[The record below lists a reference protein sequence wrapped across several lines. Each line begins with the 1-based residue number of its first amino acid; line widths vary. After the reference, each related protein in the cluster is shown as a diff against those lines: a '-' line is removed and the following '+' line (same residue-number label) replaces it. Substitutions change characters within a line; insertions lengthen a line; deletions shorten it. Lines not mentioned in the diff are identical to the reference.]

1 MIGENILKVKQE
13 IGQKAELVIV
23 SKTRSIPEI
32 EEAYQTGHK
41 SFAENRVQFLLE
53 RYEAFP
59 KDLQWHLIGHLQT
72 NKVKYIAPFIHL
84 IQSVDSLKL
93 LEEINNQAIK
103 NNRVINCL
111 LQIFIAQEETKFGLS
126 QAECIELLESTR
138 FKSFTNVNV
147 CGLMG
152 MASFTE
158 NKAQVEAEFK
168 SLKSFFDQLKSKYQ
182 FQDFEIL
189 SMGMSGDYLLAI
201 DCGSNMVRVGSK
213 VFS

>member
-1 MIGENILKVKQE
+1 MIGENILKIKQE
-13 IGQKAELVIV
+13 IGQKAEFVIV

-41 SFAENRVQFLLE
+41 SFAENRVQYLLE
-53 RYEAFP
+53 RYEVLP
-59 KDLQWHLIGHLQT
+59 KDIQWHLIGHLQT

-93 LEEINNQAIK
+93 IEEINNQAIK

-126 QAECIELLESTR
+126 EAECIELLNSAI
-138 FKSFTNVNV
+138 FKSFKNINI

-168 SLKSFFDQLKSKYQ
+168 SLKSFFNQLKSKYQ

>member
-1 MIGENILKVKQE
+1 MIGENILKIKQE
-13 IGQKAELVIV
+13 IGQKAEFVIV

-41 SFAENRVQFLLE
+41 SFAENRVQYLLE
-53 RYEAFP
+53 RYEVLP
-59 KDLQWHLIGHLQT
+59 KDIQWHLIGHLQT

-126 QAECIELLESTR
+126 EAECIELLNSAI
-138 FKSFTNVNV
+138 FKSFKNINI